1 MRKILYV
8 SVLSASLMGCAAGVP
23 TSQDVDTKVAQVQ
36 SIATQ
41 VCRFVPTVSTIIK
54 IFSTGLDG
62 VTDAANAICN
72 AVTNRPLADG
82 PGDRTPR
89 VRGIVVKGKFVR

>member
-1 MRKILYV
+1 MKKVLLASVFAFIL
-8 SVLSASLMGCAAGVP
+8 ASCATAP
-23 TSQDVDTKVAQVQ
+23 TPQDVDAKVAQVQ
-36 SIATQ
+36 SYATQ
-41 VCRFVPTVSTIIK
+41 ICRFVPTATTIIK
-54 IFSTGLDG
+54 IFSSGLDG
-62 VTDAANAICN
+62 VADAANAICN